1 MKKLFFLLL
10 LCCSFAHANGEKV
23 LIGGGKRAPSI
34 LKKMI
39 ELTGDKPIVLVPLAS
54 EIPDEIVGAIKN
66 EFSLLGF
73 LNVEGYKCK
82 AENVDD
88 ESCLAQ
94 LKNAGL
100 IFFTG
105 GDQNRLLKALQNS
118 KAFSIIQDLH
128 SSGVHLAGTSAGTAI
143 MSEVMLTG
151 SPLAP
156 YTEFDGIRPKMVETT
171 KGFGFVKKIIID
183 QHFLKRGRENRLM
196 SAVLDRPH
204 LVGVGIDEATSIV
217 IHSDESFDVLGE
229 SAVMVIDARKSQIN
243 INNDHYQTRNLKV
256 DLLSSGEGFSF
267 NNQLN

>member
-1 MKKLFFLLL
+1 MKNIFFLFLL
-10 LCCSFAHANGEKV
+10 FSNVAFATGEKI

-39 ELTGDKPIVLVPLAS
+39 ELSGVKPILLVPLAS
-54 EIPDEIVGAIKN
+54 EIPDEIVEAIKT

-88 ESCLAQ
+88 ENCLSQ
-94 LKNAGL
+94 IKNAGL

-105 GDQNRLLKALQNS
+105 GDQNRLLKAFQKT
-118 KAFSIIQDLH
+118 KALSLIQDLH
-128 SSGVHLAGTSAGTAI
+128 HGFTHLAGTSAGTAI
-143 MSEVMLTG
+143 MSEIMLTG

-156 YTEFDGIRPKMVETT
+156 YTEFDGIRPNLVETT
-171 KGFGFVKKIIID
+171 KGFGFVKKVIID

-196 SAVLDRPH
+196 SAVLDHPH
-204 LVGVGIDEATSIV
+204 LIGVGIDEATAVV
-217 IHSDESFDVLGE
+217 IHPNESFDVLGE

-243 INNDHYQTRNLKV
+243 VNNNHYQTKNLKV
-256 DLLSSGEGFSF
+256 DLLTTGDSF
-267 NNQLN
+267 TLD